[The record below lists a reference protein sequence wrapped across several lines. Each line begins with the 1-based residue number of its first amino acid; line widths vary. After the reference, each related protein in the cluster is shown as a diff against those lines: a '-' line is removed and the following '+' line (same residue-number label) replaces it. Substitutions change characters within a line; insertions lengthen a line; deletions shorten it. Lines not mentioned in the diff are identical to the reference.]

1 MSPPPDI
8 GAADAALT
16 AALRAWAADPGPTAS
31 ARVHAALLDARLF
44 VPVVAGLV
52 PADGAAADEPGRESE
67 SSMSLPR
74 VFGRDGRPA
83 LPAFTSVEALAEWR
97 AEARPVPVAGADVCR
112 AVLTEGCSALLV
124 DVAGPV
130 SFVVE
135 GQALHDLAAGYV
147 PVTAAGEQTL
157 AARTVA
163 GGLPVVA
170 PAALPDP
177 EALEG
182 ICAALRAEPLI
193 AEAYLLAPAA
203 GPEAS
208 GLTVAL
214 VLDDEMDSSEVV
226 VMVRRVAAALA
237 RRPFV
242 ARGLDLAV
250 LTPDQ
255 RRQAYALG
263 PPAYTAESRVAG
275 LGR

>member
-1 MSPPPDI
+1 MSQSSDV
-8 GAADAALT
+8 GAPDAALA
-16 AALRAWAADPGPTAS
+16 AALHAWAADPAPTAS

-44 VPVVAGLV
+44 VPVVATL
-52 PADGAAADEPGRESE
+52 AAADDAAATEPTGESA
-67 SSMSLPR
+67 SSMSLPTI
-74 VFGRDGRPA
+74 FGRDGRVA
-83 LPAFTSVEALAEWR
+83 LPAFTSVEALAQWR
-97 AEARPVPVAGADVCR
+97 AEARPVPVAGSDVFR
-112 AVLTEGCSALLV
+112 AVLTEDCSALLV

-135 GQALHDLAAGYV
+135 GRALHDLAAGYV
-147 PVTAAGEQTL
+147 PVTADGEETL

-170 PAALPDP
+170 PALLPAP

-182 ICAALRAEPLI
+182 ICAALGGEPLI

-203 GPEAS
+203 GPDAS

-242 ARGLDLAV
+242 AGGLDIAV

-255 RRQAYALG
+255 RRQARALG
-263 PPAYTAESRVAG
+263 PPAYAAGTAVGGAG
-275 LGR
+275 R